1 MKKILSISVAAYNA
15 ENWLNR
21 CIDSMVIPEILELIE
36 IIIVNDGSSDKTLE
50 IAKQYESLYPQS
62 IVVIN
67 KDNGGHGSTINVAK
81 KIAKGKYFK
90 VVDADDWVNRDGFIA
105 LVNRLVSIKKDIV
118 FSPYYVYLLNEE
130 KYLPVDYFYN
140 SEIFDYEKDNLQ
152 LMIERLKISM
162 HSIVINTD
170 VVKKMPDIDEQ
181 CFYVDV
187 EYVVYSMLKCNS
199 VSFLREPVYVYY
211 IGREGQSVNVNI
223 MFKRREQHFR
233 VCKSIINYYVN
244 YSNEKSIFDNVIHS
258 RIVALVI
265 KHYKIL
271 LLNKNLR
278 ESKREFVNFDNWLK
292 ESAPIIY
299 KASAELNQFFSK
311 FLFLMRISGFHGY
324 ELFVRKI
331 NKRIRLSIQNSF

>member
-130 KYLPVDYFYN
+130 KYYLDSNCYSHYYSSNIRNTILYN
-140 SEIFDYEKDNLQ
+140 RFI
-152 LMIERLKISM
+152 
-162 HSIVINTD
+162 
-170 VVKKMPDIDEQ
+170 
-181 CFYVDV
+181 
-187 EYVVYSMLKCNS
+187 
-199 VSFLREPVYVYY
+199 
-211 IGREGQSVNVNI
+211 
-223 MFKRREQHFR
+223 
-233 VCKSIINYYVN
+233 
-244 YSNEKSIFDNVIHS
+244 
-258 RIVALVI
+258 
-265 KHYKIL
+265 
-271 LLNKNLR
+271 
-278 ESKREFVNFDNWLK
+278 
-292 ESAPIIY
+292 
-299 KASAELNQFFSK
+299 
-311 FLFLMRISGFHGY
+311 
-324 ELFVRKI
+324 
-331 NKRIRLSIQNSF
+331 